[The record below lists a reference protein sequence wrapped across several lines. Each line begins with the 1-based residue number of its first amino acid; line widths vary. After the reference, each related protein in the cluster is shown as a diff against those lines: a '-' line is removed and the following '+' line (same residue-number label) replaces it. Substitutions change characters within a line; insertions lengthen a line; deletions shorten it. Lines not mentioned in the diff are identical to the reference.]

1 MILSLISRLR
11 THDSLARR
19 LTEGVVAG
27 AAVRVLGM
35 GFTFLVGI
43 QLARYLGPESYG
55 LYGMIMAAVA
65 LLAVFAQLGLPQLV
79 TREVSTAVVTADL
92 QALKAILVWFGL
104 LVLAT
109 SSILL
114 LISASILM
122 VLPSIEASVRSA
134 AVWGLAAVPLIAI
147 LNLSIGAHRG
157 FHLVVRAQV
166 FDALIRPALFALLL
180 FAAASVM
187 PVGASTAIA
196 LQLLATATA
205 LVLCIRELVR
215 AVPIGTFGLRLTQF
229 RRSIFRGAAPMLVTE
244 LLRVVD
250 GQYAILLF
258 GVLAV
263 LSDVGVF
270 RVALAPVAFVGLPST
285 LINLV
290 VMSFVVKLRVEGDQR
305 RLQLLAA
312 SSALAIFISTTLL
325 TILLYIFGKPLIA
338 ILFGQEYES
347 AWLPL
352 ILMSFAYTVSGFFGS
367 ATTILNMSGQ
377 ERTVTSVHLF
387 SPVAGCALTLALFH
401 NFGVA
406 SAAIAMIIVE
416 LLKGVWMA
424 YAAKSQ
430 LGLSVTV
437 FSVAN
442 LAVKNQC
449 R

>member
-1 MILSLISRLR
+1 
-11 THDSLARR
+11 
-19 LTEGVVAG
+19 
-27 AAVRVLGM
+27 
-35 GFTFLVGI
+35 
-43 QLARYLGPESYG
+43 
-55 LYGMIMAAVA
+55 
-65 LLAVFAQLGLPQLV
+65 
-79 TREVSTAVVTADL
+79 
-92 QALKAILVWFGL
+92 
-104 LVLAT
+104 
-109 SSILL
+109 
-114 LISASILM
+114 
-122 VLPSIEASVRSA
+122 
-134 AVWGLAAVPLIAI
+134 
-147 LNLSIGAHRG
+147 
-157 FHLVVRAQV
+157 
-166 FDALIRPALFALLL
+166 
-180 FAAASVM
+180 
-187 PVGASTAIA
+187 
-196 LQLLATATA
+196 
-205 LVLCIRELVR
+205 
-215 AVPIGTFGLRLTQF
+215 
-229 RRSIFRGAAPMLVTE
+229 MLVTE

-270 RVALAPVAFVGLPST
+270 RVALALVAFVGLPST